1 LKTIIKKFYYFIF
14 GEKLISKIQNIFGN
28 KKYRKFVVIT
38 RSRTGSNLFMS
49 LLSSHPNI
57 NAHGEIFSE
66 LHNQSCQKIW
76 RNTFVNKHRWIKY
89 VGFKIFYHHPLD
101 SIDKNVWQ
109 YLEQDNSIKII
120 HLKRENILRAHISDL
135 IAQKTNKWT
144 KDDLQNTSIENRKI
158 NVNID
163 ECLNMFDKVKRWEK
177 KTYECFQN
185 HPYIELTYEELTS
198 NLEYEMS
205 EIFNFLK
212 IKNKNVYSK
221 LKKQNPE
228 KTEELVLNFK
238 DLKNA
243 LIKNNYSHLLENE

>member
-1 LKTIIKKFYYFIF
+1 MLKFIKDIYHHIF
-14 GEKLISKIQNIFGN
+14 SIKLISKIQNIFGY
-28 KKYRKFVVIT
+28 KKYQKFVVIT

-57 NAHGEIFSE
+57 NAHGEVFSKI
-66 LHNQSCQKIW
+66 HNQSCQEIW
-76 RNTFVNKHRWIKY
+76 KNTFVNKHKWIKY
-89 VGFKIFYHHPLD
+89 VGFKIFYYHPLD
-101 SIDKNVWQ
+101 SNDKDVWE
-109 YLEQDNSIKII
+109 YLKQDNSIKII
-120 HLKRENILRAHISDL
+120 HLKRKNMLRAHISDL
-135 IAQKTNKWT
+135 IAKKTNKWT

-158 NVNID
+158 DVDID
-163 ECLNMFDKVKRWEK
+163 ECLNMFNKVKQWEEE
-177 KTYECFQN
+177 TYKRFQN

-198 NLEYEMS
+198 DLEHKMS

-228 KTEELVLNFK
+228 RAEELVLNFK